1 MWVRHWGRPSLS
13 SLLPLKECWFP
24 GEFEQH
30 PSFSGFTHFNET
42 SILFR
47 LYNFT
52 SEGLLD
58 RLAQWTF
65 MCGDKG
71 SWKMS
76 QFLGQQHEY
85 QNQLNSSDRTFSSEN
100 VACLRMS
107 FSALGVLV
115 GRYASETGVDSSK
128 KRLKLICRSSLMA
141 LAALA
146 RTFLSNQFFPIH
158 RDFWHSDTW
167 FERIWFRTLIEFCLM
182 VLITIYWEYI
192 FAPIQILGKVI
203 VLLLCFGEEGQT
215 GKILSETVW

>member
-1 MWVRHWGRPSLS
+1 MGYTKHDFGNRKYPTLENQNNKNTADGRSWKIKCEWGTEAGHRYPPSRRSRNVDFPANLS
-13 SLLPLKECWFP
+13 SIHLFQALHILMKLPF
-24 GEFEQH
+24 FY
-30 PSFSGFTHFNET
+30 
-42 SILFR
+42 R

-65 MCGDKG
+65 MCGEKG

-85 QNQLNSSDRTFSSEN
+85 QNQINSSDRTFSSEN

-167 FERIWFRTLIEFCLM
+167 FKRIWFRTLIE
-182 VLITIYWEYI
+182 
-192 FAPIQILGKVI
+192 
-203 VLLLCFGEEGQT
+203 
-215 GKILSETVW
+215 